1 MLRQK
6 GKRLSISSRLRLFLN
21 ILNSSM
27 KSLLLI
33 TTLVIISGLF
43 ARAANAEQEK
53 AFVEKYKT
61 ALEANDSAILQSV
74 LLYDRRRPDDCWL
87 LQDDA
92 VERSGRQGFQNRA
105 GGSDARRHTEGERAA
120 GLSLRRKSLPEP

>member
-33 TTLVIISGLF
+33 TALVIISGLF

-61 ALEANDSAILQSV
+61 APEANDSATLQSV
-74 LLYDRRRPDDCWL
+74 LYT
-87 LQDDA
+87 
-92 VERSGRQGFQNRA
+92 NRA
-105 GGSDARRHTEGERAA
+105 DPMIVGFYKMMKSIEARDKVSNIVLVDLTLGNLKH
-120 GLSLRRKSLPEP
+120 

>member
-53 AFVEKYKT
+53 AFLNLKPTKKLVIVIEKKD
-61 ALEANDSAILQSV
+61 EN
-74 LLYDRRRPDDCWL
+74 
-87 LQDDA
+87 
-92 VERSGRQGFQNRA
+92 
-105 GGSDARRHTEGERAA
+105 GSSTNTTENFIAEKDGKFVIPVP
-120 GLSLRRKSLPEP
+120 GPCK